1 MCPRFLPCCVSIWFP
16 RQQSSWGQ
24 HGAHLGPV
32 ATWAPCW
39 PHEACYQGWYRHI
52 LLMFFRFASPTL
64 PKGNPMIIRVQEK
77 QTWKV
82 WVNVWY
88 ESTRTDNTTAHY
100 SDVRVI
106 MMTSQITSLTVVFS
120 IFIQAQIKENI
131 KLRITGLRV
140 GNSPVTGE
148 FPAQR
153 ASNAENASI
162 WCHRAKTYAFL
173 WDILYTSRGNF
184 YHTRPRA

>member
-1 MCPRFLPCCVSIWFP
+1 MSTILALLRFYMVSQIAKLMGP
-16 RQQSSWGQ
+16 TWGPPGSCR
-24 HGAHLGPV
+24 HMGPML
-32 ATWAPCW
+32 ATWNLLSC
-39 PHEACYQGWYRHI
+39 WYRHI

-173 WDILYTSRGNF
+173 WDISYTSRGNF